1 MMRGIERLLLENRIS
16 PIAGVDEAGRGA
28 CAGPLLVVALILRN
42 PVDRELAQVRDSKK
56 LSEKQREELYEIIV
70 ENSLSVSVIEIS
82 SSNID
87 ERGVHLAN
95 IEGMRR
101 AVQGLS
107 LMPGYVLTDGYA
119 IPGLA
124 ISSLGVW
131 KGDQVVRTISAASI
145 IAKVRR
151 DRIMRAFDTD
161 FPEYGFARHKGYV
174 TAAHSA
180 ALAQFGPCDIHRRSF
195 ANVAIHIHR
204 EV

>member
-1 MMRGIERLLLENRIS
+1 MRGIERLLLENRIS

-28 CAGPLLVVALILRN
+28 CAGPLLVVALILKN

-56 LSEKQREELYEIIV
+56 LSESQREELYEMIV
-70 ENSLSVSVIEIS
+70 ENSLAVSVIEIS
-82 SSNID
+82 SSSID

-107 LMPGYVLTDGYA
+107 LMPGFVLTDGYA

-131 KGDQVVRTISAASI
+131 KGDQVVRNISAASI

-151 DRIMRAFDTD
+151 DRIMRDLDTD

-180 ALAQFGPCDIHRRSF
+180 ALARFGPCDIHRRSF
-195 ANVAIHIHR
+195 ANVAIHIHK

>member
-1 MMRGIERLLLENRIS
+1 MRGIERLLLENRIS

-28 CAGPLLVVALILRN
+28 CAGPLLVVALILRD
-42 PVDRELAQVRDSKK
+42 PFARELAQVRDSKK
-56 LSEKQREELYEIIV
+56 LSEQQREELYEIIL

-82 SSNID
+82 ASAID

-107 LMPGYVLTDGYA
+107 LPPRYVLTDGYA

-145 IAKVRR
+145 IAKVSR
-151 DRIMRAFDTD
+151 DRIMRNFDSE
-161 FPEYGFARHKGYV
+161 FPQYGFGRHKGYV
-174 TAAHSA
+174 TATHSA

>member
-1 MMRGIERLLLENRIS
+1 MRGIERLLLENRIS

-28 CAGPLLVVALILRN
+28 CAGPLLVVALILKN

-56 LSEKQREELYEIIV
+56 LSESQREELYEMIV
-70 ENSLSVSVIEIS
+70 ENSLAVSVIEIS
-82 SSNID
+82 SSSID

-131 KGDQVVRTISAASI
+131 KGDQVVRNISAASI

-151 DRIMRAFDTD
+151 DRIMRDLDTD

-180 ALAQFGPCDIHRRSF
+180 ALARFGPCDIHRRSF
-195 ANVAIHIHR
+195 ANVAIHIHK

>member
-1 MMRGIERLLLENRIS
+1 MRGIERLLLENRIS

-28 CAGPLLVVALILRN
+28 CAGPLLVVALILKN
-42 PVDRELAQVRDSKK
+42 PVDRELAPVRDSKK
-56 LSEKQREELYEIIV
+56 LSESQREELYEMIV
-70 ENSLSVSVIEIS
+70 ENSLAVSVIEIS
-82 SSNID
+82 SSSID

-131 KGDQVVRTISAASI
+131 KGDQVVRNISAASI

-151 DRIMRAFDTD
+151 DRIMRDLDTD

-180 ALAQFGPCDIHRRSF
+180 ALARFGPCDIHRRSF
-195 ANVAIHIHR
+195 ANVAIHIHK

>member
-1 MMRGIERLLLENRIS
+1 MRGIERLLLENRIS

-28 CAGPLLVVALILRN
+28 CAGPLLVVALILRD
-42 PVDRELAQVRDSKK
+42 PFARELAQVRDSKK

-82 SSNID
+82 SATID

>member
-1 MMRGIERLLLENRIS
+1 MRGIERLLLENRIS

>member
-1 MMRGIERLLLENRIS
+1 MRGIERLLLENRIS

-28 CAGPLLVVALILRN
+28 CAGPLLVVALILSN

-82 SSNID
+82 SAAID

-151 DRIMRAFDTD
+151 DRIMRAFDDD